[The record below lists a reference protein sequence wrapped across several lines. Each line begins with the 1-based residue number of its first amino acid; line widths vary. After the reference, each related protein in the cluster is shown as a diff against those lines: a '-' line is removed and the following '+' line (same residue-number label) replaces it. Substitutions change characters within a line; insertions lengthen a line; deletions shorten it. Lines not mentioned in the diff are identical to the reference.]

1 MLTLM
6 FTLLIEDDIFQFLEL
21 EIKITLKMD
30 PTLQGY
36 PIRIRL

>member
-1 MLTLM
+1 M
-6 FTLLIEDDIFQFLEL
+6 FTLLIEDVILQFLEL

-36 PIRIRL
+36 LLRIRL